1 MGRVAGAG
9 GGSMSERVC
18 AVVVTFNRKLMLRP
32 CLHSLLAQERPLD
45 QILVVDNASTDGT
58 PDLLREE
65 FPNLTVLRLEKN
77 TGGAGG
83 FHAGMRWA
91 FDQGFD
97 WVWVMDDDIEMKP
110 EALTVLLRHQEF
122 GDLIQ
127 LRKTH
132 PEGPLIWEAVWN
144 ASGCSA
150 ITCERD
156 VSFDNGKPWTSIS
169 YANFEGA
176 FIRRS
181 VMERI
186 GFPDVRYFI
195 GGDDTIYGL
204 IASFHAR
211 VIYVDYIGV
220 VKRVAMNQ
228 LKTRL
233 HYYLQV
239 RNLFLNY
246 EHFRALGV
254 PVVRSMFLLQT
265 ARTALANWSE
275 ILHTPKQRTW
285 VNVRAVGWGLWH
297 GRQGRFGPPPWIR

>member
-1 MGRVAGAG
+1 
-9 GGSMSERVC
+9 MSERVC
-18 AVVVTFNRKLMLRP
+18 AVVVTFNRKQMLRP
-32 CLHSLLAQERPLD
+32 CLQSLLAQERPID

-58 PDLLREE
+58 PDLLRQE
-65 FPNLTVLRLEKN
+65 FADLTVLRLDRN
-77 TGGAGG
+77 SGGAGG

-91 FDQGFD
+91 YDQGFD

-110 EALTVLLRHQEF
+110 EALATLQRYQEF

-127 LRKTH
+127 MRKTH

-144 ASGCSA
+144 ANGCSA

-156 VSFDNGKPWTSIS
+156 VSFANGKPWTSIS

-176 FIRRS
+176 FVRRC

-195 GGDDTIYGL
+195 GGDDTIYGFL
-204 IASFHAR
+204 ASFHAR

-233 HYYLQV
+233 HYYLQI

-246 EHFRALGV
+246 EHFRAVGV
-254 PVVRSMFLLQT
+254 PVIHSIFLMQT
-265 ARTALANWSE
+265 LRTAVSYWSE
-275 ILHTPKQRTW
+275 IAHTPKQRTW
-285 VNVRAVGWGLWH
+285 VNARAVAWGLWNGLH
-297 GRQGRFGPPPWIR
+297 GRFGAPPWIK